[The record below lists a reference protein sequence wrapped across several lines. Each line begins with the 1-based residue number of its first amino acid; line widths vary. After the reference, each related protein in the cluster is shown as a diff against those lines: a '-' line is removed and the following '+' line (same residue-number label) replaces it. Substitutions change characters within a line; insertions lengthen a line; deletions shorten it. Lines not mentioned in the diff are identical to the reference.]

1 MNDFV
6 LYSVVSVVLIAIG
19 LHALIVQ
26 EHLLRKLLALNV
38 TSSGIFLFIV
48 AIAHRNSTDFPD
60 PVPHA
65 MVLTGIVVAVSV
77 TAFALALV
85 RRLHARTGQVV
96 LHEEE
101 GLE

>member
-1 MNDFV
+1 VSSFS
-6 LYSVVSVVLIAIG
+6 LYAMVSAGLIAIG

-38 TSSGIFLFIV
+38 SSAGIFLLLI
-48 AIAHRNSTDFPD
+48 AIAYRNGGDTPD

-85 RRLHARTGQVV
+85 RRLHARTGRVV

>member
-1 MNDFV
+1 MNDFL
-6 LYSVVSVVLIAIG
+6 LYSIVSALLIAIG
-19 LHALIVQ
+19 FHALIVQ

-38 TSSGIFLFIV
+38 ASSGIFLFIV
-48 AIAHRNSTDFPD
+48 AIADRNSPEAPD

-85 RRLHARTGQVV
+85 RRLHARTGRVV